1 MRVRRV
7 DAAGDMQFGQGQANF
22 FRDVPDAV
30 AQIVLS
36 RLQLYQGEFFLD
48 TRDGT
53 PWRTQVLGKYT
64 GPTRDMVIRSRILG
78 TPGCTAITDYNS
90 AVNRD
95 TRGFAAQATINTTYG
110 ATTVAVPANV
120 AVTQVTV

>member
-1 MRVRRV
+1 MRVRKTSP
-7 DAAGDMQFGQGQANF
+7 DGDMQFGQGQANF
-22 FRDVPDAV
+22 FRHVPDAV

-78 TPGCTAITDYNS
+78 TPGVTALADYNS

-95 TRGFAAQATINTTYG
+95 TRGFTAQANINTTYG